1 MKRYFISLAAVFCL
15 FCVFTGCGSKTAPSV
30 TTTLH
35 NGEITCDVPEDWA
48 LDELGI
54 RINENQLICIGSFP
68 STELS
73 NAFQEDYKKFA
84 QLFVQNRQFGI
95 SPDYEI
101 TGDVGHQDINGY
113 SAVTFPSFHS
123 SGDDEVNSLEAV
135 FYIES
140 KEYFIWINLDSKS
153 GTPISDEVEKMFYDM
168 VASAKID
175 ESKLSD

>member
-54 RINENQLICIGSFP
+54 RINEEQLIYTSSFP

-84 QLFVQNRQFGI
+84 RQNEQENQFAL
-95 SPDYEI
+95 SPDYKI
-101 TGDVGHQDINGY
+101 TGDVGYQEINGY
-113 SAVTFPSFHS
+113 PSVLFTSSRS
-123 SGDDEVNSLEAV
+123 SGDDKINSLEAM

-140 KEYFIWINLDSKS
+140 KEYFIWIMLDSKS

-168 VASAKID
+168 VASTKID